1 MALIARNAE
10 MTKANDLPPPAEQT
24 DVLWF
29 LPTHGDGRYLGS
41 DIAAR
46 HVTLNYLGQIARAAD
61 ELGYFGVLLPTGKS
75 CEDSWVVASAMIP
88 LTQRL
93 RFLVAVRPGLT
104 TPAAAARMAATFDR
118 MSEGRLLVN
127 VVTGGD
133 PAELRGDG
141 IFFDHSERYAVT
153 DEFLTVWRQLMAGE
167 KTTFKGEHIAVENS
181 KLLYPPVQKPYP
193 PLYFG
198 GSSEAGNRVAADHVD
213 VYLTWGEPPNDVA
226 QKIAKARAL
235 AAERGRTLSFGIRL
249 HVIVRETSAEAWRA
263 ADSLISKLDDEAI
276 EKAQKSFANFDS
288 IGQKRM
294 AALHG
299 GRRDK
304 LEVSPNLWAG
314 VGLVRGGA
322 GTALVGNPDEVAE
335 RMKEY
340 MRLGIDRFILS
351 GYPHLEECYRFAE
364 LVFPKLPLKATTGAN
379 LGPAHHGG
387 PFGEVISN
395 IEAPSHRRAVSA
407 S

>member
-1 MALIARNAE
+1 ML
-10 MTKANDLPPPAEQT
+10 
-24 DVLWF
+24 
-29 LPTHGDGRYLGS
+29 
-41 DIAAR
+41 
-46 HVTLNYLGQIARAAD
+46 
-61 ELGYFGVLLPTGKS
+61 
-75 CEDSWVVASAMIP
+75 
-88 LTQRL
+88 
-93 RFLVAVRPGLT
+93 
-104 TPAAAARMAATFDR
+104 
-118 MSEGRLLVN
+118 
-127 VVTGGD
+127 VTGGD

-153 DEFLTVWRQLMAGE
+153 DEFLAVWRQLMAGE

-276 EKAQKSFANFDS
+276 EKAQRSFANFDS
-288 IGQKRM
+288 VGQKRM

-340 MRLGIDRFILS
+340 MKLGIDRFDSMLS
-351 GYPHLEECYRFAE
+351 ISASRRMLSIRRTGVPETAAEGDDRRKSRAGPSWRPVWRGDFQYRGPVAS
-364 LVFPKLPLKATTGAN
+364 PGGQRRQ
-379 LGPAHHGG
+379 LGPGEALPRRQSPIHHANDWCQSRMWAACRSCG
-387 PFGEVISN
+387 V
-395 IEAPSHRRAVSA
+395 SHRP
-407 S
+407 

>member
-1 MALIARNAE
+1 
-10 MTKANDLPPPAEQT
+10 MTDDHELPPPATET

-41 DIAAR
+41 DVNAR
-46 HVTLNYLGQIARAAD
+46 HITLNYLGQIARAAD

-75 CEDSWVVASAMIP
+75 CEDSWVVASAMVP

-93 RFLVAVRPGLT
+93 RFLVAVRPGLQ
-104 TPAAAARMAATFDR
+104 TPTVAARMTATLDR
-118 MSEGRLLVN
+118 LSEGRLLIN

-141 IFFDHSERYAVT
+141 VFTDHAARYAIT
-153 DEFLTVWRQLMAGE
+153 DEFLHVWRKLLAGE
-167 KTTFKGEHIAVENS
+167 EVTHKGEHIQIEKG
-181 KLLYPPVQKPYP
+181 KLIYPPTQRPHP

-198 GSSEAGNRVAADHVD
+198 GSSDVGNRVAAEHID
-213 VYLTWGEPPNDVA
+213 VYLTWGEPPGDVA

-276 EKAQKSFANFDS
+276 DKAQKSFANFDS
-288 IGQKRM
+288 VGQKRM

-340 MRLGIDRFILS
+340 MKLGIDRFILS

-379 LGPAHHGG
+379 LGPARHGG
-387 PFGEVISN
+387 PFGEVIAN
-395 IEAPSHRRAVSA
+395 IEAPSHRRAVAA

>member
-1 MALIARNAE
+1 
-10 MTKANDLPPPAEQT
+10 MTDDNDLPPPATQT

-41 DIAAR
+41 DVHAR
-46 HVTLNYLGQIARAAD
+46 HVNLNYLGQIARAAD

-75 CEDSWVVASAMIP
+75 CEDSWVVASAMAP
-88 LTQRL
+88 LTTRL
-93 RFLVAVRPGLT
+93 RFLVAVRPGLQ
-104 TPAAAARMAATFDR
+104 TPTVAARMTATLDR
-118 MSEGRLLVN
+118 LSEGRLLIN

-141 IFFDHSERYAVT
+141 VFYDHAERYAVT
-153 DEFLTVWRQLMAGE
+153 DEFLQIYRKLLAGE
-167 KTTFKGEHIAVENS
+167 QVTFKGDHLTVEGG
-181 KLLYPPVQKPYP
+181 KLIYPPVQRPYP

-198 GSSEAGNRVAADHVD
+198 GSSDVGNRIAAEQID
-213 VYLTWGEPPNDVA
+213 VYLTWGEPPKDVA

-249 HVIVRETSAEAWRA
+249 HVIVRVTSAEAWSA
-263 ADSLISKLDDEAI
+263 AESLISKLDDEAI
-276 EKAQKSFANFDS
+276 AKAQKSFANFDS
-288 IGQKRM
+288 VGQKRM

-340 MRLGIDRFILS
+340 MQLGIDRFILS

-364 LVFPKLPLKATTGAN
+364 LVFPKLPLKATTGAH
-379 LGPAHHGG
+379 LGPARHGG

-395 IEAPSHRRAVSA
+395 LEAPSHRQAVSA

>member
-1 MALIARNAE
+1 
-10 MTKANDLPPPAEQT
+10 MTDDNDLPPPATQT

-41 DIAAR
+41 DVHAR
-46 HVTLNYLGQIARAAD
+46 HVNLNYLGQIARAAD

-75 CEDSWVVASAMIP
+75 CEDSWVVASAMAP
-88 LTQRL
+88 LTTRL
-93 RFLVAVRPGLT
+93 RFLVAVRPGLQ
-104 TPAAAARMAATFDR
+104 TPTVAARMTATLDR
-118 MSEGRLLVN
+118 LSEGRLLIN

-141 IFFDHSERYAVT
+141 VFYDHAERYAVT
-153 DEFLTVWRQLMAGE
+153 DEFLQIYRKLLAGE
-167 KTTFKGEHIAVENS
+167 QVTFKGDHLTIEGG
-181 KLLYPPVQKPYP
+181 KLIYPPVQRPYP

-198 GSSEAGNRVAADHVD
+198 GSSDVGNRIAAEQID
-213 VYLTWGEPPNDVA
+213 VYLTWGEPPKDVA

-249 HVIVRETSAEAWRA
+249 HVIVRETSAEAWSA
-263 ADSLISKLDDEAI
+263 AESLISKLDDEAI
-276 EKAQKSFANFDS
+276 AKAQKSFANFDS
-288 IGQKRM
+288 VGQKRM

-340 MRLGIDRFILS
+340 MQLGIDRFILS

-364 LVFPKLPLKATTGAN
+364 LVFPKLPLKATTGAH
-379 LGPAHHGG
+379 LGPARHGG

-395 IEAPSHRRAVSA
+395 LEAPSHRQAVSA

>member
-1 MALIARNAE
+1 
-10 MTKANDLPPPAEQT
+10 MTNDNDLPPPATHT

-41 DIAAR
+41 DVHAR
-46 HVTLNYLGQIARAAD
+46 HVNLNYLGQIARAAD
-61 ELGYFGVLLPTGKS
+61 EHGYFGVLLPTGKS
-75 CEDSWVVASAMIP
+75 CEDSWVVASAMVP
-88 LTQRL
+88 LTKRL
-93 RFLVAVRPGLT
+93 RFLVAVRPGLQ
-104 TPAAAARMAATFDR
+104 TPTVAARMTATLDR
-118 MSEGRLLVN
+118 LSEGRLLIN

-141 IFFDHSERYAVT
+141 VFYDHAERYAVT
-153 DEFLTVWRQLMAGE
+153 DEFLQIYRKLLAGE
-167 KTTFKGEHIAVENS
+167 KVSFKGDHLTVEDG
-181 KLLYPPVQKPYP
+181 KLIYPPVQKPHP

-198 GSSEAGNRVAADHVD
+198 GSSDVGNRIAAEQID
-213 VYLTWGEPPNDVA
+213 VYLTWGEPPKAVA
-226 QKIAKARAL
+226 EKIAKARAL

-249 HVIVRETSAEAWRA
+249 HVIVRETSAEAWSA
-263 ADSLISKLDDEAI
+263 AESLISKLDDEAI
-276 EKAQKSFANFDS
+276 VKAQQSFANFDS
-288 IGQKRM
+288 VGQKRM

-299 GRRDK
+299 GRRDR

-340 MRLGIDRFILS
+340 MQLGIDRFILS

-364 LVFPKLPLKATTGAN
+364 LVFPKLPLKATTGAH
-379 LGPAHHGG
+379 LGPARHGG

-395 IEAPSHRRAVSA
+395 LEAPSHRQAVSA